1 MRKIKVIEKE
11 RSKVFYK
18 RSNINIIVIK
28 KVPSKTTTI
37 LTL

>member
-18 RSNINIIVIK
+18 RSNINIIVIR
-28 KVPSKTTTI
+28 KVNSKTTTI

>member
-1 MRKIKVIEKE
+1 MRKIKVIEKQ
-11 RSKVFYK
+11 RNKVSYK

-28 KVPSKTTTI
+28 KTPNQTTTI